1 MRNDELNNIEAIIF
15 DIDGVLIDVKQSYR
29 MAIEKTIQYF
39 VKKESSVIQSDIEML
54 KRHLALITTGMS
66 HIPL

>member
-39 VKKESSVIQSDIEML
+39 VKRSPLLSKVIL
-54 KRHLALITTGMS
+54 KC
-66 HIPL
+66 